1 MNSVRILIVSQYFW
15 PEGFRINDIAKTL
28 VEKGA
33 RVDILTGKPNYPE
46 GRIAEGY
53 RAWGTQRETWEGA
66 TVFRVPLFPRGARS
80 AWRLALN
87 YLSFIFSGL
96 IFGRWLLRERQYD
109 VVFVYG
115 LSPILLAIPG
125 IFLARLKR
133 RNLVLWVQD
142 LWPDSLSAT
151 GYIHHPSLLRWVERM
166 VRWIYGHSDLILVQ
180 SRAFIAVVS
189 ALAPGKTIAY
199 YPNSVHATFGEP
211 PDPRVVLPKVP
222 ALETDF
228 PVVFAGNVGVAQA
241 VEVIVEAAELL
252 KSYSEISF
260 VVFGQGSRWDWMR
273 EQVAMRGLTNLHLP
287 GRFPVE
293 TMPGL
298 MQKAGA
304 LLVTLADKPI
314 FAATVP
320 NKIQA
325 YMAAGRP
332 IVACLNGEGARVV
345 EEAHAGIS
353 VPAEDAKALAFAIF
367 KLYGMSPAQRNEI
380 GSNGRRYFKSH
391 FDHDKLV
398 EELMMHLRG
407 MTITNKEMV

>member
-1 MNSVRILIVSQYFW
+1 MRILIVSQYFW

-28 VEKGA
+28 VEKGTT
-33 RVDILTGKPNYPE
+33 VDILTGKPNYPK
-46 GRIAEGY
+46 GRITEGY
-53 RAWGTQRETWEGA
+53 RAWGMQREPWEG
-66 TVFRVPLFPRGARS
+66 TNVFRVPLFPRGSRS

-96 IFGRWLLRERQYD
+96 IFGPWLLRKRQYD

-125 IFLARLKR
+125 IFLARLRQRK
-133 RNLVLWVQD
+133 LVLWVQD

-151 GYIHHPSLLRWVERM
+151 GYVHHPRLLRGVERM
-166 VRWIYGHSDLILVQ
+166 VRWIYAHSDLILVQ
-180 SRAFIAVVS
+180 SLTFMAAVS
-189 ALAPGKTIAY
+189 SLAPGKTIAY
-199 YPNSVHATFGEP
+199 YPNSVDATFGEP
-211 PDPRVVLPKVP
+211 ADPSVALPKV
-222 ALETDF
+222 AAMETGF

-241 VEVIVEAAELL
+241 VEVILDAAELL

-260 VVFGQGSRWDWMR
+260 VVFGQGSRWEWLR
-273 EQVAMRGLTNLHLP
+273 EQVSVRRLENLYLP
-287 GRFPVE
+287 GHFPVE

-304 LLVTLADKPI
+304 LLVTLADEPI
-314 FAATVP
+314 FAMTVP

-325 YMAAGRP
+325 YLAAGRP

-345 EEAHAGIS
+345 DESQAGVS
-353 VPAEDAKALAFAIF
+353 VPAEDAKALAEAI
-367 KLYGMSPAQRNEI
+367 LRIYRLAPEQRAAM
-380 GSNGRRYFKSH
+380 GVNGRNYFRTH

-398 EELMMHLRG
+398 DELMTHLRSVSKT
-407 MTITNKEMV
+407 MKR